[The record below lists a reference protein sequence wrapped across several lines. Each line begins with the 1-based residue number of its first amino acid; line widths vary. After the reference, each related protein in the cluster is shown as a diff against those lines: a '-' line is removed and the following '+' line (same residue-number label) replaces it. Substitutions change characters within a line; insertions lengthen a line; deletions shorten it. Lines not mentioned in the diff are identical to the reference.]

1 MKKGFT
7 LVELMAVIIILG
19 VIALIAFPIIDNS
32 IKKSKE
38 DSLDQTID
46 NIELSAYNYSVQ
58 NVFDKPSIDEKKAIM
73 LDRLQDTGFLEKE
86 IINPVT
92 DEEMEGC
99 VWYYWDSSQY
109 IFEYDQECTLEEAT
123 VAITYDEG
131 LITNGWAKANM
142 LVNIVSNG
150 DSIKYCIDNNE
161 CEPNIEEKLPTY
173 SVGVSKEGTNY
184 ICAVATNDL
193 GTTEKVCESIK
204 MDKTL
209 PIISGIADIM
219 VMRNDPV
226 DLKTGITY
234 EDALSGI
241 DGSLVIEPN
250 IVDTSTVGTKQVKYR
265 VKDKAGNI
273 REVVRN
279 IIVDAE
285 APTITF
291 ALTDASS
298 INSNGWA
305 KSDFY
310 VRATITD
317 NSGTGIKTAASC
329 TTNSTSECTPVGTF
343 TGTIKDNYIT
353 TEGSNRVCIQV
364 TDNNNK
370 TTKICSDTYKLD
382 KTKPVINGATNIT
395 VMKGNSVNLSSG
407 VSFTDALS
415 GPDGTI
421 SISPTSI
428 STTKAGTHTVTY
440 QAKDK
445 AGNIATVYR
454 TVKVDANAP
463 TISYKL
469 LNSSDVNS
477 SGWADANFT
486 VTATITDNSGTG
498 ISSMSS
504 CQTNSTSSCTP
515 NSTFTGTTKNFTIS
529 TNGSNRICI
538 KATDNNGKTATICS
552 GTYKLDKTT
561 PSVTFTRT
569 SGTLGSNSWY
579 RSSVGVKAT
588 ATVGSSGISSLKTC
602 TTTGS
607 TCTPTTST
615 TSTSYTRTLSTN
627 SSSNK
632 VCAQVTSVSGK
643 KSDIKCSSSYKI
655 DTVKPS
661 CGTISGASTTWTA
674 GNRTITVGCSDSTSG
689 CSSTS
694 KTFTSTTTTSSI
706 TLYDNAGN
714 STSCSVNVYVDKD
727 KPTVWADYQKY
738 VDRGVVNTINKLYD
752 VANGNALI
760 INNGVLQSGNFSHR
774 SSHYLQYFKKGMSP
788 GFIAVGYSCTRSG
801 GCSYQYRG
809 CYRKGGQ
816 TYSRNWGSTVLGEG
830 GGYYNYQY
838 RVCNAVGT
846 CADPIRVETWYN
858 GNSGSDTCQVY

>member
-1 MKKGFT
+1 MKKKKIKAFT

-19 VIALIAFPIIDNS
+19 VIALITFPIIDNS
-32 IKKSKE
+32 IKNSREKSLE
-38 DSLDQTID
+38 QTIE
-46 NIELSAYNYSVQ
+46 NIEEAAYNYSVEYELE
-58 NVFDKPSIDEKKAIM
+58 KPDINNQKAIM
-73 LDRLQDTGFLEKE
+73 LNRIQSTGFLEKE

-99 VWYYWDSSQY
+99 VWYYWDNNQY
-109 IFEYDQECTLEEAT
+109 YFEYDQECVLEEAT
-123 VAITYDEG
+123 ITITYDES

-150 DSIKYCIDNNE
+150 DSIKYCIDNSE

-184 ICAVATNDL
+184 ICAVATNAL
-193 GTTEKVCESIK
+193 GTTEKVCESIQL
-204 MDKTL
+204 DKNPPT
-209 PIISGIADIM
+209 ISGVTDLI

-226 DLKTGITY
+226 DLEKGVTY
-234 EDALSGI
+234 EDTLSGI
-241 DGSLVIEPN
+241 DGSLVIEPST
-250 IVDTSTVGTKQVKYR
+250 VDTSTVGTKQVKYR

-291 ALTDASS
+291 APTDASS

-305 KSDFY
+305 KSNFY

-317 NSGTGIKTAASC
+317 NSGTGIKSAASC

-343 TGTIKDNYIT
+343 TGNIKDNYIT
-353 TEGSNRVCIQV
+353 TEGSNRICIQV

-382 KTKPVINGATNIT
+382 KTNPVISGATSLT

-421 SISPTSI
+421 SISPSSI

-469 LNSSDVNS
+469 LNSSDVNP
-477 SGWADANFT
+477 SGWADADFT

-515 NSTFTGTTKNFTIS
+515 DSTFTGTTKNFTIS
-529 TNGSNRICI
+529 SNGSNRICI
-538 KATDNNGKTATICS
+538 KATDNNGKSATICS
-552 GTYKLDKTT
+552 DTYKLDKVT
-561 PSVTFTRT
+561 PSATFAVT
-569 SGTLGSNSWY
+569 SGSPGTNNWY
-579 RSSVGVKAT
+579 RTNVVVKTT
-588 ATVGSSGISSLKTC
+588 ASSGISGVLSLKTC
-602 TTTGS
+602 STTAS

-615 TSTSYTRTLSTN
+615 TSTSYTRTLSSESVT
-627 SSSNK
+627 NK

-643 KSDIKCSSSYKI
+643 KSDVICSSNYKI
-655 DTVKPS
+655 DKTVPVI
-661 CGTISGASTTWTA
+661 TSGGKCTPDVSQGRKVCVKYVVNDKLADNLTVTRSHCAVPKVASQTNA
-674 GNRTITVGCSDSTSG
+674 INYCVSGYSAKERLQYYINNGSLKSPDNKTITRGNLSEPYSEELHTSFASDY
-689 CSSTS
+689 
-694 KTFTSTTTTSSI
+694 SI
-706 TLYDNAGN
+706 QYAIRACDNAGN
-714 STSCSVNVYVDKD
+714 CSAIK
-727 KPTVWADYQKY
+727 TF
-738 VDRGVVNTINKLYD
+738 TYD
-752 VANGNALI
+752 GSNGT
-760 INNGVLQSGNFSHR
+760 
-774 SSHYLQYFKKGMSP
+774 FK
-788 GFIAVGYSCTRSG
+788 
-801 GCSYQYRG
+801 
-809 CYRKGGQ
+809 
-816 TYSRNWGSTVLGEG
+816 
-830 GGYYNYQY
+830 
-838 RVCNAVGT
+838 
-846 CADPIRVETWYN
+846 
-858 GNSGSDTCQVY
+858 

>member
-1 MKKGFT
+1 MKKKKIKAFT

-19 VIALIAFPIIDNS
+19 VIALITFPIIDNS
-32 IKKSKE
+32 IKNSREKSLE
-38 DSLDQTID
+38 QTIE
-46 NIELSAYNYSVQ
+46 NIEEAAYNYSVEYELE
-58 NVFDKPSIDEKKAIM
+58 KPDINNQKAIM
-73 LDRLQDTGFLEKE
+73 LNRIQSTGFLEKE

-99 VWYYWDSSQY
+99 VWYYWDNNQY
-109 IFEYDQECTLEEAT
+109 YFEYDQECVLEEAT
-123 VAITYDEG
+123 ITITYDES

-150 DSIKYCIDNNE
+150 DSIKYCIDNSE

-209 PIISGIADIM
+209 PIMSGIADIM

-291 ALTDASS
+291 ALTNGTV
-298 INSNGWA
+298 NSNGWLN
-305 KSDFY
+305 SNFY
-310 VRATITD
+310 VRATIID

-343 TGTIKDNYIT
+343 TGNIKDNYIT
-353 TEGSNRVCIQV
+353 TEGSNRICIQV

-382 KTKPVINGATNIT
+382 KTNPVISGATSLT

-421 SISPTSI
+421 SISPSSI

-469 LNSSDVNS
+469 LNSSDINS
-477 SGWADANFT
+477 SGWADADFT

-515 NSTFTGTTKNFTIS
+515 DSTFTGTTKNFTIS
-529 TNGSNRICI
+529 SNGSNRICI
-538 KATDNNGKTATICS
+538 KATDNNGKSATICS
-552 GTYKLDKTT
+552 DTYKLDKVT
-561 PSVTFTRT
+561 PSATFAVT
-569 SGTLGSNSWY
+569 SGSPGTNNWY
-579 RSSVGVKAT
+579 RTNVVVKTT
-588 ATVGSSGISSLKTC
+588 ASSGISGVLSLKTC
-602 TTTGS
+602 STTAS

-615 TSTSYTRTLSTN
+615 TSTSYTRTLSSESVT
-627 SSSNK
+627 NK

-643 KSDIKCSSSYKI
+643 KSDVICSSNYKI
-655 DTVKPS
+655 DKTVPVI
-661 CGTISGASTTWTA
+661 TSGGKCTPDVSQGRKVCVKYVVNDKLADNLTVTRSHCAVPKVASQTNA
-674 GNRTITVGCSDSTSG
+674 INYCVSGYSAKERLQYYINNGSLKSPDNKTITRGNLSEPYSEELHTSFASDY
-689 CSSTS
+689 
-694 KTFTSTTTTSSI
+694 SI
-706 TLYDNAGN
+706 QYAIRACDNAGN
-714 STSCSVNVYVDKD
+714 CSAIK
-727 KPTVWADYQKY
+727 TF
-738 VDRGVVNTINKLYD
+738 TYD
-752 VANGNALI
+752 GSNGT
-760 INNGVLQSGNFSHR
+760 
-774 SSHYLQYFKKGMSP
+774 FK
-788 GFIAVGYSCTRSG
+788 
-801 GCSYQYRG
+801 
-809 CYRKGGQ
+809 
-816 TYSRNWGSTVLGEG
+816 
-830 GGYYNYQY
+830 
-838 RVCNAVGT
+838 
-846 CADPIRVETWYN
+846 
-858 GNSGSDTCQVY
+858 

>member
-209 PIISGIADIM
+209 PIMSGIADIM

-291 ALTDASS
+291 ALTNGTV
-298 INSNGWA
+298 NSNGWLN
-305 KSDFY
+305 SNFY
-310 VRATITD
+310 VRATIID

-343 TGTIKDNYIT
+343 TGNIKDNYIT
-353 TEGSNRVCIQV
+353 TEGSNRICIQV

-382 KTKPVINGATNIT
+382 KTNPVISGATSLT

-421 SISPTSI
+421 SISPSSI

-469 LNSSDVNS
+469 LNSSDVNP
-477 SGWADANFT
+477 SGWADADFT

-538 KATDNNGKTATICS
+538 EATDNNGKTATICS

-661 CGTISGASTTWTA
+661 CGTVSGASTTWTA
-674 GNRTITVGCSDSTSG
+674 ANRTITVGCSDSTSG

-816 TYSRNWGSTVLGEG
+816 TYSRNWGSTVLGDG

>member
-99 VWYYWDSSQY
+99 VWYYWDNNQY
-109 IFEYDQECTLEEAT
+109 YFEYDQECVLEEAT
-123 VAITYDEG
+123 ITITYDES

-150 DSIKYCIDNNE
+150 DSIKYCIDNSE

-291 ALTDASS
+291 ALTNGTV
-298 INSNGWA
+298 NSNGWLN
-305 KSDFY
+305 SNFY
-310 VRATITD
+310 VRATIID

-343 TGTIKDNYIT
+343 TGNIKDNYIT
-353 TEGSNRVCIQV
+353 TEGSNRICIQV

-382 KTKPVINGATNIT
+382 KTNPVISGTAMLT

-421 SISPTSI
+421 SISPSSI
-428 STTKAGTHTVTY
+428 ITTKAGTHTVTY

-469 LNSSDVNS
+469 LNSSDINS
-477 SGWADANFT
+477 SGWADADFT

-538 KATDNNGKTATICS
+538 EATDNNGKTATICS

-674 GNRTITVGCSDSTSG
+674 ANRTITVGCSDSTSG

-816 TYSRNWGSTVLGEG
+816 TYSRNWGSTGLGDG

>member
-209 PIISGIADIM
+209 PIMSGIADIM

-291 ALTDASS
+291 ALTNGTV
-298 INSNGWA
+298 NSNGWLN
-305 KSDFY
+305 SNFY
-310 VRATITD
+310 VRATIID

-343 TGTIKDNYIT
+343 TGNIKDNYIT
-353 TEGSNRVCIQV
+353 TEGSNRICIQV

-382 KTKPVINGATNIT
+382 KTNPVISGATSLT

-421 SISPTSI
+421 SISPSSI

-469 LNSSDVNS
+469 LNSSDINS
-477 SGWADANFT
+477 SGWADADFT

-538 KATDNNGKTATICS
+538 EATDNNGKTATICS

-674 GNRTITVGCSDSTSG
+674 ANRTITVGCSDSTSG

-816 TYSRNWGSTVLGEG
+816 TYSRNWGSTVLGDG

>member
-291 ALTDASS
+291 ALTNGTV
-298 INSNGWA
+298 NSNGWLN
-305 KSDFY
+305 SNFY
-310 VRATITD
+310 VRATIID

-329 TTNSTSECTPVGTF
+329 TTNTTGECTPVGTF
-343 TGTIKDNYIT
+343 TGNIKDNYIT
-353 TEGSNRVCIQV
+353 TEGSNRICIQV

-382 KTKPVINGATNIT
+382 KTNPVISGATSLT

-421 SISPTSI
+421 SISPSSI

-477 SGWADANFT
+477 NGWADADFT

-569 SGTLGSNSWY
+569 SGTLGNNSWY

-674 GNRTITVGCSDSTSG
+674 ANRTITVGCSDSTSG

-816 TYSRNWGSTVLGEG
+816 TYSRNWGSTVLGDG

>member
-209 PIISGIADIM
+209 PIMSGIADIM

-291 ALTDASS
+291 ALTNGTV
-298 INSNGWA
+298 NSNGWLN
-305 KSDFY
+305 SNFY
-310 VRATITD
+310 VRATIID

-343 TGTIKDNYIT
+343 TGNIKDNYIT
-353 TEGSNRVCIQV
+353 TEGSNRICIQV

-382 KTKPVINGATNIT
+382 KTNPVISGATSLT

-421 SISPTSI
+421 SISPSSI

-469 LNSSDVNS
+469 LNSSDVNP
-477 SGWADANFT
+477 SGWADADFT

-538 KATDNNGKTATICS
+538 EATDNNGKTATICS

-674 GNRTITVGCSDSTSG
+674 ANRTITVGCSDSTSG

-816 TYSRNWGSTVLGEG
+816 TYSRNWGSTVLGDG

>member
-291 ALTDASS
+291 ALTNGTV
-298 INSNGWA
+298 NSNGWLN
-305 KSDFY
+305 SNFY
-310 VRATITD
+310 VRATIID

-343 TGTIKDNYIT
+343 TGNIKDNYIT
-353 TEGSNRVCIQV
+353 TEGSNRICIQV

-382 KTKPVINGATNIT
+382 KTNPVISGATSLT

-421 SISPTSI
+421 SISPSSI
-428 STTKAGTHTVTY
+428 ITTKAGTHTVTY

-469 LNSSDVNS
+469 LNSSDINS
-477 SGWADANFT
+477 SGWADADFT

-538 KATDNNGKTATICS
+538 EATDNNGKTATICS

-674 GNRTITVGCSDSTSG
+674 ANRTITVGCSDSTSG

-816 TYSRNWGSTVLGEG
+816 TYSRNWGSTGLGDG

>member
-1 MKKGFT
+1 MKKKKIKAFT

-19 VIALIAFPIIDNS
+19 VIALITFPIIDNS
-32 IKKSKE
+32 IKNSREKSLE
-38 DSLDQTID
+38 QTIE
-46 NIELSAYNYSVQ
+46 NIEEAAYNYSVEYELE
-58 NVFDKPSIDEKKAIM
+58 KPDINNQKAIM
-73 LDRLQDTGFLEKE
+73 LNRIQSTGFLEKE

-184 ICAVATNDL
+184 ICAVATNAL
-193 GTTEKVCESIK
+193 GTTEKVCESIQL
-204 MDKTL
+204 DKNPPT
-209 PIISGIADIM
+209 ISGVTDLI

-226 DLKTGITY
+226 DLEKGVTY
-234 EDALSGI
+234 EDTLSGI
-241 DGSLVIEPN
+241 DGSLVIEPST
-250 IVDTSTVGTKQVKYR
+250 VDTSSVGTKQVKYR

-291 ALTDASS
+291 APTDASS

-305 KSDFY
+305 KSNFY

-317 NSGTGIKTAASC
+317 NSGTGIKSASSC

-343 TGTIKDNYIT
+343 TGNIKDNYIT
-353 TEGSNRVCIQV
+353 TEGSNRICIQV

-382 KTKPVINGATNIT
+382 KTNPVISGTAMLT

-421 SISPTSI
+421 SISPSSI

-469 LNSSDVNS
+469 LNSSDVNP
-477 SGWADANFT
+477 SGWADADFT

-515 NSTFTGTTKNFTIS
+515 DSTFTGTTKNFTIS
-529 TNGSNRICI
+529 SNGSNRICI
-538 KATDNNGKTATICS
+538 KATDNNGKSATICS
-552 GTYKLDKTT
+552 DTYKLDKVT
-561 PSVTFTRT
+561 PSATFAVT
-569 SGTLGSNSWY
+569 SGSPGTNNWY
-579 RSSVGVKAT
+579 RTNVVVKTT
-588 ATVGSSGISSLKTC
+588 ASSGISGVLSLKTC
-602 TTTGS
+602 STTAS

-615 TSTSYTRTLSTN
+615 TSTSYTRTLSSESVT
-627 SSSNK
+627 NK

-643 KSDIKCSSSYKI
+643 KSDVICSSNYKI
-655 DTVKPS
+655 DKTAPVITSGGKCTPDVSQGRKVCVKYVVNDKLADNLTVTRSHCAVPKVAS
-661 CGTISGASTTWTA
+661 QTNAINYCVSGYSAKERLQYYINNGSLKSPD
-674 GNRTITVGCSDSTSG
+674 NKTITRGNLSEPYSEELHTSFASDY
-689 CSSTS
+689 
-694 KTFTSTTTTSSI
+694 SI
-706 TLYDNAGN
+706 QYAMRACDNAGN
-714 STSCSVNVYVDKD
+714 CSAIK
-727 KPTVWADYQKY
+727 TF
-738 VDRGVVNTINKLYD
+738 TYD
-752 VANGNALI
+752 GSNGT
-760 INNGVLQSGNFSHR
+760 
-774 SSHYLQYFKKGMSP
+774 FK
-788 GFIAVGYSCTRSG
+788 
-801 GCSYQYRG
+801 
-809 CYRKGGQ
+809 
-816 TYSRNWGSTVLGEG
+816 
-830 GGYYNYQY
+830 
-838 RVCNAVGT
+838 
-846 CADPIRVETWYN
+846 
-858 GNSGSDTCQVY
+858 

>member
-1 MKKGFT
+1 MKKKKIKAFT

-343 TGTIKDNYIT
+343 TGNIKDNYIT
-353 TEGSNRVCIQV
+353 TEGSNRICIQV

-382 KTKPVINGATNIT
+382 KTNPVISGTAMLT

-421 SISPTSI
+421 SISPSSI

-469 LNSSDVNS
+469 LNSSDVNP
-477 SGWADANFT
+477 SGWADADFT

-515 NSTFTGTTKNFTIS
+515 DSTFTGTTKNFTIS
-529 TNGSNRICI
+529 SNGSNRICI
-538 KATDNNGKTATICS
+538 KATDNNGKSATICS
-552 GTYKLDKTT
+552 DTYKLDKVT
-561 PSVTFTRT
+561 PSATFAVT
-569 SGTLGSNSWY
+569 SGSPGTNNWY
-579 RSSVGVKAT
+579 RTNVVVKTT
-588 ATVGSSGISSLKTC
+588 ASSGISGVLSLKTC
-602 TTTGS
+602 STTAS

-615 TSTSYTRTLSTN
+615 TSTSYTRTLSSESVT
-627 SSSNK
+627 NK

-643 KSDIKCSSSYKI
+643 KSDVICSSNYKI
-655 DTVKPS
+655 DKTVPVITSGGKCTPNP
-661 CGTISGASTTWTA
+661 GTNVCVKYVVNDNLADNLTVTRSHCAVPKVASQTNAVNYCVSGYSAKERLQYYINNGSLKSPD
-674 GNRTITVGCSDSTSG
+674 NKTITRGNLSEPYSEELHTSFASDY
-689 CSSTS
+689 
-694 KTFTSTTTTSSI
+694 SI
-706 TLYDNAGN
+706 QYAMRACDNAGN
-714 STSCSVNVYVDKD
+714 CSAIK
-727 KPTVWADYQKY
+727 TF
-738 VDRGVVNTINKLYD
+738 TYD
-752 VANGNALI
+752 GSNGT
-760 INNGVLQSGNFSHR
+760 
-774 SSHYLQYFKKGMSP
+774 FK
-788 GFIAVGYSCTRSG
+788 
-801 GCSYQYRG
+801 
-809 CYRKGGQ
+809 
-816 TYSRNWGSTVLGEG
+816 
-830 GGYYNYQY
+830 
-838 RVCNAVGT
+838 
-846 CADPIRVETWYN
+846 
-858 GNSGSDTCQVY
+858 